1 MLNPFAD
8 AEGKAAIARRLQPA
22 AEDATVQD
30 YVDDAWARATS
41 VAPCIAEDTFP
52 AGTEAQMA
60 QKVAEL
66 KAVLRGI
73 ILRWHEAQAGGL
85 TGKTQSAGPYQ
96 QSLQLDARPKR
107 GYTLQPS
114 EIIDL
119 QRLCLRRGAPF
130 SVDTMPEDP
139 ALDIPLYGV
148 VVNGPDNPLLAPSGE
163 WSEDRVIPDV

>member
-1 MLNPFAD
+1 MQNPFAD
-8 AEGKAAIARRLQPA
+8 DAGKAAIARRLQPA
-22 AEDATVQD
+22 AEATTVED
-30 YVDDAWARATS
+30 YIEDAWARATS
-41 VAPCIAEDTFP
+41 VAHCIAKDTFP
-52 AGTEAQMA
+52 AGTEEQKA

-66 KAVLRGI
+66 KAILRGI

-85 TGKTQSAGPYQ
+85 TGKTQQAGPYQ

-119 QRLCLRRGAPF
+119 QRLCVRRGAPF
-130 SVDTMPEDP
+130 SVDTVPETP
-139 ALDIPLYGV
+139 QLDWPLYGV
-148 VVNGPDNPLLAPSGE
+148 VVNGRTEDLVGPPGE